1 METAIRSK
9 PTSNPQTTQLHD
21 GTAVLIRPVKPTD
34 KSLLAK
40 AVEQMSDRSRY
51 HRFAMVVRELSEG
64 QLSYLTEIDH
74 ENHVAW
80 VAIDQSK
87 KLERAV
93 GVARYIR
100 LDDNSDVAEVAVAVV
115 DTHQGRG
122 LGTMLLG
129 RLAQSAR
136 DNGVRRFLAFVC
148 GDNAPVLK
156 LVRELGARARFLG
169 SGMFRVTGEVPE
181 TLDEGIRVRWRACTR
196 APSRQPQ
203 PTGR

>member
-1 METAIRSK
+1 METAVKAK
-9 PTSNPQTTQLHD
+9 PAMIPQRAKLRD
-21 GTAVLIRPVKPTD
+21 GTAVFIRPVQPTD

-40 AVEQMSDRSRY
+40 ALEQMSDRSRY
-51 HRFAMVVRELSEG
+51 HRFAMVVRELSDG
-64 QLSYLTEIDH
+64 QLSYLTEIDN

-80 VAIDQSK
+80 VAIDHSERV
-87 KLERAV
+87 ERAV

-100 LDDNSDVAEVAVAVV
+100 LDETSDEAEVAVAVA

-122 LGTMLLG
+122 LGTILLG

-148 GDNAPVLK
+148 CDNAPVLK

-169 SGMFRVTGEVPE
+169 SGMVRVTGEVPE
-181 TLDEGIRVRWRACTR
+181 SLDGVLESSW
-196 APSRQPQ
+196 
-203 PTGR
+203 

>member
-1 METAIRSK
+1 METAVESK
-9 PTSNPQTTQLHD
+9 PAMKPQGAKLRD

-40 AVEQMSDRSRY
+40 ALEQMSDRSRY
-51 HRFAMVVRELSEG
+51 HRFAMVVRELSDG
-64 QLSYLTEIDH
+64 QLSYLTEIDN

-80 VAIDQSK
+80 VAVDHSEGV
-87 KLERAV
+87 ERAV

-100 LDDNSDVAEVAVAVV
+100 LDETSDVAEVAVAVA

-122 LGTMLLG
+122 LGTILLG

-148 GDNAPVLK
+148 CDNAPVLK

-169 SGMFRVTGEVPE
+169 SGMVRVTGEVPE
-181 TLDEGIRVRWRACTR
+181 SLDGVLESSW
-196 APSRQPQ
+196 
-203 PTGR
+203 